1 MVMDDAANTM
11 TYSSDGSR
19 KVMQLYGA
27 LNVDAE
33 GYITMPVKDVL
44 GVLDQMEFLRTNWK
58 AADEKAIYFE
68 QQHAKIN
75 AELE

>member
-1 MVMDDAANTM
+1 MLTCLVVRCKMVMDDAANTM

-33 GYITMPVKDVL
+33 GYITMPVKGKFFSCDTNLRYSYFIVDICDE
-44 GVLDQMEFLRTNWK
+44 LDEYR
-58 AADEKAIYFE
+58 E
-68 QQHAKIN
+68 
-75 AELE
+75 